1 VSTTSRSARL
11 FSRLLSS
18 SLALAVVLGSLAAVG
33 VVLAVRLSHLS
44 SDSNRA
50 DVVGHAQ
57 GVAMPAVST
66 SLGNGSGGPP
76 TPAQLTAL
84 DASVAKV
91 IASGRLISLAIYD
104 VTGNRVYGRGP
115 GPYVTAAGFLDGVLR
130 SGPQTA
136 DVPGGVRVVLP
147 LPPPPR
153 PPGPAPSA
161 PSARSAASG
170 APPAPL
176 VLEVVVPFGALG
188 GPGASALGWLLAVG
202 VLALGVTGA
211 SLITLQ
217 RRMRHQSYQ
226 ATHDQMTGLGNRT
239 LLDEH
244 ADLLRG
250 GAPAALLLMDL
261 DGFKAV
267 NDSLGHAAGDHLLC
281 QVAGALGK
289 RVRPADLLVRLGG
302 DEFAVLL
309 PGADEEVA
317 RAAAERLLGAVRA
330 TFVVHGVSVDTDGSI
345 GVALAPRDGSTVG
358 ELLRAADLAMY
369 AAKRGRLGV
378 SVAPRPAHLSV

>member
-44 SDSNRA
+44 SDRNRA
-50 DVVGHAQ
+50 DVIGTAQ

-66 SLGNGSGGPP
+66 SLGDGSGGPP
-76 TPAQLTAL
+76 TPAQLAAL

-91 IASGRLISLAIYD
+91 VASGRLSSLAIYD
-104 VTGNRVYGRGP
+104 IDGNRVYGRGP
-115 GPYVTAAGFLDGVLR
+115 GPFVTAAGSLAAVLR
-130 SGPQTA
+130 SGPQAA
-136 DVPGGVRVVLP
+136 DVPGGVRVVMP
-147 LPPPPR
+147 LPPPARPR
-153 PPGPAPSA
+153 GSAPAAPAAPS
-161 PSARSAASG
+161 G
-170 APPAPL
+170 AVPPPL
-176 VLEVVVPFGALG
+176 VLEAVVPSGALG
-188 GPGASALGWLLAVG
+188 GSGASALGWLLAVG

-239 LLDEH
+239 LLEEH

-309 PGADEEVA
+309 PGADEVAA

-330 TFVVHGVSVDTDGSI
+330 TFVVHGVPVDTDGSI
-345 GVALAPRDGSTVG
+345 GVALAPRDGTTVG